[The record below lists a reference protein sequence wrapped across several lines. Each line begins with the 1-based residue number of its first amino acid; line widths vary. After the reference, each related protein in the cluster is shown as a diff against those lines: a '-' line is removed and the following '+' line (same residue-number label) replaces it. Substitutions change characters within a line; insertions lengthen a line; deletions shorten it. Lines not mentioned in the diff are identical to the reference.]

1 MIVYPLSK
9 TEARIVRWFLPCV
22 MLAITLITMADVL
35 DWLEGLIPLFT
46 IGIEA

>member
-9 TEARIVRWFLPCV
+9 TESRIVRWFLPCV
-22 MLAITLITMADVL
+22 LLVVTLITMADVL
-35 DWLEGLIPLFT
+35 DWIENLIPLFA